1 MIIDVLKTITRKLSR
16 CVLKEPDTKPL
27 ESPLNNFFLPVLTN
41 TTWIPRYNYHQSL
54 LEWIWKGLPKDPL
67 FQGCPYEDC
76 SIIVGGN
83 MTEENKALLVGE
95 SALIEKVAITELQ
108 KG

>member
-1 MIIDVLKTITRKLSR
+1 M
-16 CVLKEPDTKPL
+16 
-27 ESPLNNFFLPVLTN
+27 
-41 TTWIPRYNYHQSL
+41 
-54 LEWIWKGLPKDPL
+54 DPI

-83 MTEENKALLVGE
+83 MTEENKALFVGE